1 MSFGFPMLSDEGRKV
16 AAQYDA
22 VKIGGLAVKRT
33 VVIVD
38 AEGRI
43 RYIKAGIPPDS
54 ELLEAIH
61 GLGG

>member
-1 MSFGFPMLSDEGRKV
+1 MSFGFPLLSDEGRKV
-16 AAQYDA
+16 AARYDA
-22 VKIGGLAVKRT
+22 VKLGGLAVKRT